1 MIDRRAIALLSAG
14 HACVDLCQGAIPAL
28 LPALIVAQHLSY
40 AAAAGLVFA
49 ANAASSVIQ
58 PLFGHFADRLNI
70 PWLMPVGVLIAGS
83 GLALTSVAPGYWF
96 MALCMCIS
104 GIGIAAFH
112 PEAARVTHYIA
123 GSRKA
128 TGMSMFSVGGNIG
141 FALGPL
147 VMTALLVIAGL
158 RGTPAIMAPL
168 AVTAFLLFLRSSR
181 MTVVRDETMLQSK
194 SEGSRS
200 DAWGPFLRLTT
211 ALMCRSMVFYGL
223 NTFLPLYWIAV
234 LHRSQEE
241 GGIALSVL
249 LLVGL
254 AGTLLGGRLAD
265 RYGRRLV
272 VLTALGILTPSL
284 LLFVCSHECDGGN
297 GPGVFAQPRWDGIRG
312 HPGFSR
318 LGWRYCR
325 SGAGASGRRV
335 WHCHYAGEPGIDSGG
350 GVSVRF
356 HAASRCDKGAAQW
369 EDDKMPTLNIFLPF
383 PPLSSV
389 FLVERYFRCQ
399 SGCWR

>member
-1 MIDRRAIALLSAG
+1 M
-14 HACVDLCQGAIPAL
+14 
-28 LPALIVAQHLSY
+28 
-40 AAAAGLVFA
+40 
-49 ANAASSVIQ
+49 IQ

-284 LLFVCSHECDGGN
+284 LLFVLLS
-297 GPGVFAQPRWDGIRG
+297 PRS
-312 HPGFSR
+312 PV
-318 LGWRYCR
+318 L
-325 SGAGASGRRV
+325 AGAMLVPLALSLFAPTSVMVVMGQEYLPNRVGTASGV
-335 WHCHYAGEPGIDSGG
+335 TLGLA
-350 GVSVRF
+350 VSVGGI
-356 HAASRCDKGAAQW
+356 AAPVLGRVADVYGIAIMLASLALIPVVALVCAFTLPRAATKVRLNGRTTRCR
-369 EDDKMPTLNIFLPF
+369 L
-383 PPLSSV
+383 
-389 FLVERYFRCQ
+389 
-399 SGCWR
+399 

>member
-284 LLFVCSHECDGGN
+284 LLFVLLS
-297 GPGVFAQPRWDGIRG
+297 PRS
-312 HPGFSR
+312 PV
-318 LGWRYCR
+318 L
-325 SGAGASGRRV
+325 AGAMLVPLALSLFAPTSVMVVMGQEYLPNRVGTASGV
-335 WHCHYAGEPGIDSGG
+335 TLGLA
-350 GVSVRF
+350 VSVGGI
-356 HAASRCDKGAAQW
+356 AAPVLGRVADVYGIAIMLASLALIPVVALVCAFTLPRAATKVRLNGRTTRCR
-369 EDDKMPTLNIFLPF
+369 L
-383 PPLSSV
+383 
-389 FLVERYFRCQ
+389 
-399 SGCWR
+399 

>member
-1 MIDRRAIALLSAG
+1 MDRRAIALISAG

-28 LPALIVAQHLSY
+28 LPALIVAEHLSY

-70 PWLMPVGVLIAGS
+70 PWLMPVGILIAGS
-83 GLALTSVAPGYWF
+83 GLALTSVAPGYWL

-112 PEAARVTHYIA
+112 PEAARVTHYTA

-128 TGMSMFSVGGNIG
+128 TGMSMFSGGGNIG

-147 VMTALLVIAGL
+147 VMTALLVLAGL

-168 AVTAFLLFLRSSR
+168 AVTAFLLFLHSGR

-223 NTFLPLYWIAV
+223 DTFLPLYWITV
-234 LHRSQEE
+234 LHRSQAE

-284 LLFVCSHECDGGN
+284 LLFVLLSPRSPVLAVAMLVPLGLSL
-297 GPGVFAQPRWDGIRG
+297 FAPTSVMVVMGQEYLPNRVGT
-312 HPGFSR
+312 
-318 LGWRYCR
+318 
-325 SGAGASGRRV
+325 ASGV
-335 WHCHYAGEPGIDSGG
+335 TLGLA
-350 GVSVRF
+350 VSVGGI
-356 HAASRCDKGAAQW
+356 AAPVLGRVADVYGIAIMLVGLALIPAVAFVCAFTLPRTATKVRLNGRTTRCR
-369 EDDKMPTLNIFLPF
+369 L
-383 PPLSSV
+383 
-389 FLVERYFRCQ
+389 
-399 SGCWR
+399 

>member
-1 MIDRRAIALLSAG
+1 MDRRAIALLSAG

-49 ANAASSVIQ
+49 ANVASSVIQ
-58 PLFGHFADRLNI
+58 PLFGHFADRLKI
-70 PWLMPVGVLIAGS
+70 PWLMPMGVLIAGG
-83 GLALTSVAPGYWF
+83 GLALASAAPGYWLK
-96 MALCMCIS
+96 ALCMCIS

-147 VMTALLVIAGL
+147 VMTALLVTAGL
-158 RGTPAIMAPL
+158 GGTPAIMAPL
-168 AVTAFLLFLRSSR
+168 AVTALLLFLNSSR
-181 MTVVRDETMLQSK
+181 MTIVGDETMPQSK

-200 DAWGPFLRLTT
+200 DAWGPFLRLST

-234 LHRSQEE
+234 LHRSQAE

-265 RYGRRLV
+265 RFGRRLV
-272 VLTALGILTPSL
+272 VVTALGILTPSL
-284 LLFVCSHECDGGN
+284 LLFVLLSPRSPVLAVAMLVPLGLSL
-297 GPGVFAQPRWDGIRG
+297 FAPTSVMVVMGQEFLPNHVGT
-312 HPGFSR
+312 
-318 LGWRYCR
+318 
-325 SGAGASGRRV
+325 ASGITLGL
-335 WHCHYAGEPGIDSGG
+335 A
-350 GVSVRF
+350 VSVGGI
-356 HAASRCDKGAAQW
+356 AAPVLGRVADVYGIAIMLAGLALIPVVAFGCAF
-369 EDDKMPTLNIFLPF
+369 TLPSASTKVRLNRRTT
-383 PPLSSV
+383 
-389 FLVERYFRCQ
+389 RYRL
-399 SGCWR
+399 

>member
-1 MIDRRAIALLSAG
+1 MDRRAIALLSAG

-58 PLFGHFADRLNI
+58 PLFGHFADRLKI
-70 PWLMPVGVLIAGS
+70 PWLMPVGILIAGS
-83 GLALTSVAPGYWF
+83 GLALASAVPGYWL
-96 MALCMCIS
+96 MALCMCFS

-147 VMTALLVIAGL
+147 VMTALLVLAGL

-168 AVTAFLLFLRSSR
+168 AVTAFLLFLHSSR

-234 LHRSQEE
+234 LHHSQAE

-249 LLVGL
+249 LLGGL

-284 LLFVCSHECDGGN
+284 LLFVLLSPRSPVLAVAMLVPLGLSL
-297 GPGVFAQPRWDGIRG
+297 FAPTSVMVVMGQEYLPNRVGT
-312 HPGFSR
+312 
-318 LGWRYCR
+318 
-325 SGAGASGRRV
+325 ASGV
-335 WHCHYAGEPGIDSGG
+335 TLGLA
-350 GVSVRF
+350 VSVGGI
-356 HAASRCDKGAAQW
+356 AAPVLGRVADVYGIAIMLAGLALIPVVAFVCAF
-369 EDDKMPTLNIFLPF
+369 TLPRASKNIR
-383 PPLSSV
+383 LS
-389 FLVERYFRCQ
+389 
-399 SGCWR
+399 G

>member
-1 MIDRRAIALLSAG
+1 MDRRAIALISAG

-70 PWLMPVGVLIAGS
+70 PWLMPMGVLIAGS

-96 MALCMCIS
+96 IALCMCIS

-168 AVTAFLLFLRSSR
+168 AVTAFLFFLHCRR

-194 SEGSRS
+194 SEVSRS

-234 LHRSQEE
+234 LHRSQAE

-265 RYGRRLV
+265 RFGRRLV
-272 VLTALGILTPSL
+272 VLTALGILAPIL
-284 LLFVCSHECDGGN
+284 LLFVLLSPRSPVLAVAMLVPLGLSL
-297 GPGVFAQPRWDGIRG
+297 FAPTSVMVVMGQEFLPNRVGT
-312 HPGFSR
+312 
-318 LGWRYCR
+318 
-325 SGAGASGRRV
+325 ASGV
-335 WHCHYAGEPGIDSGG
+335 TLGLA
-350 GVSVRF
+350 VSVGGI
-356 HAASRCDKGAAQW
+356 AAPVLGRVADVYGIAIMLAGLALIPAVAFVCAF
-369 EDDKMPTLNIFLPF
+369 TLPRT
-383 PPLSSV
+383 STSA
-389 FLVERYFRCQ
+389 FRAE
-399 SGCWR
+399 

>member
-1 MIDRRAIALLSAG
+1 MDRRAIALISAG

-70 PWLMPVGVLIAGS
+70 PWLMPMGVLIAGS

-96 MALCMCIS
+96 IALCMCIS

-168 AVTAFLLFLRSSR
+168 AVTAFLFFLHSRR

-194 SEGSRS
+194 SKVSRS

-234 LHRSQEE
+234 LHRSQAE

-265 RYGRRLV
+265 RFGRRLV
-272 VLTALGILTPSL
+272 VVTALGILTPSL
-284 LLFVCSHECDGGN
+284 LLFVLLSPRSPVLAVAMLVPLGLSL
-297 GPGVFAQPRWDGIRG
+297 FAPTSVMVVMGQEFLPNRVGT
-312 HPGFSR
+312 
-318 LGWRYCR
+318 
-325 SGAGASGRRV
+325 ASGV
-335 WHCHYAGEPGIDSGG
+335 TLGLA
-350 GVSVRF
+350 VSVGGI
-356 HAASRCDKGAAQW
+356 AAPVLGRVADVYGIAIMLAGLALIPAVAFVCAF
-369 EDDKMPTLNIFLPF
+369 TLPRTST
-383 PPLSSV
+383 PA
-389 FLVERYFRCQ
+389 FRAE
-399 SGCWR
+399 

>member
-1 MIDRRAIALLSAG
+1 MDRRAIALLSAG

-28 LPALIVAQHLSY
+28 LPALIIAQHLSY

-58 PLFGHFADRLNI
+58 PLFGHFADRLKI
-70 PWLMPVGVLIAGS
+70 PWLMPLGVLIAGS
-83 GLALTSVAPGYWF
+83 GLALASAAPGYWL

-104 GIGIAAFH
+104 GIGVAAFH

-168 AVTAFLLFLRSSR
+168 AVTAFLLFLHKNR
-181 MTVVRDETMLQSK
+181 MTIVRDETTSQSK
-194 SEGSRS
+194 SEESRS
-200 DAWGPFLRLTT
+200 DAWGPFLRLST

-234 LHRSQEE
+234 LHRSQVE
-241 GGIALSVL
+241 GGVALSVL

-254 AGTLLGGRLAD
+254 TGTLLGGRLAD
-265 RYGRRLV
+265 RFGRRLV
-272 VLTALGILTPSL
+272 VLTALGILAPSL
-284 LLFVCSHECDGGN
+284 LLFVLLSPQSPVLAVAMLIPLGLSL
-297 GPGVFAQPRWDGIRG
+297 FAPTSVMVVMGQEYLPNRVGT
-312 HPGFSR
+312 
-318 LGWRYCR
+318 
-325 SGAGASGRRV
+325 ASGITLGL
-335 WHCHYAGEPGIDSGG
+335 A
-350 GVSVRF
+350 VSVGGI
-356 HAASRCDKGAAQW
+356 AAPVLGRVADVYGIAIMLACLALIPVVAFVCAFTLPRAAT
-369 EDDKMPTLNIFLPF
+369 KVRLNGRAT
-383 PPLSSV
+383 S
-389 FLVERYFRCQ
+389 
-399 SGCWR
+399 

>member
-1 MIDRRAIALLSAG
+1 MDRRAIALLSAG

-147 VMTALLVIAGL
+147 V
-158 RGTPAIMAPL
+158 
-168 AVTAFLLFLRSSR
+168 
-181 MTVVRDETMLQSK
+181 
-194 SEGSRS
+194 
-200 DAWGPFLRLTT
+200 
-211 ALMCRSMVFYGL
+211 
-223 NTFLPLYWIAV
+223 
-234 LHRSQEE
+234 
-241 GGIALSVL
+241 
-249 LLVGL
+249 
-254 AGTLLGGRLAD
+254 
-265 RYGRRLV
+265 
-272 VLTALGILTPSL
+272 LTALGILTPSL
-284 LLFVCSHECDGGN
+284 LLFVLLS
-297 GPGVFAQPRWDGIRG
+297 PRS
-312 HPGFSR
+312 PV
-318 LGWRYCR
+318 L
-325 SGAGASGRRV
+325 AGAMLVPLALSLF
-335 WHCHYAGEPGIDSGG
+335 APT
-350 GVSVRF
+350 SVMVVM
-356 HAASRCDKGAAQW
+356 GQ
-369 EDDKMPTLNIFLPF
+369 EYL
-383 PPLSSV
+383 
-389 FLVERYFRCQ
+389 
-399 SGCWR
+399 